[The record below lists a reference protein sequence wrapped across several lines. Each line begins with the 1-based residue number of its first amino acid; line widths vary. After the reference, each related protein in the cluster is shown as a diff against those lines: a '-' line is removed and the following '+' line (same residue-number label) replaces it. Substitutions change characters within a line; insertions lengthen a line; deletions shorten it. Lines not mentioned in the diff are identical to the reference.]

1 MMTALLH
8 LSRAAPSPVCGEGL
22 GRGKA
27 PFRHVSTVGA
37 CRRHPFPLPTLPRRR
52 EWALAECV

>member
-1 MMTALLH
+1 MGGPIPLRA
-8 LSRAAPSPVCGEGL
+8 AAPSPARGGGL

-27 PFRHVSTVGA
+27 PVRHVSTVGA
-37 CRRHPFPLPTLPRRR
+37 CRRHPFPLPTLPRTR